1 MRRSDRWVRRIGA
14 AVAGAV
20 ARVRVPR
27 AVDRTAPALYA
38 DAMSKHITIRV
49 DEEFHARLAARAAA
63 EGTTITALVTEVAKR
78 ELDADRQRS
87 LDAAAEFNT
96 AENWAYFQ
104 DRFGRKTA

>member
-1 MRRSDRWVRRIGA
+1 MPTPVQ
-14 AVAGAV
+14 AGAETG
-20 ARVRVPR
+20 ADEQGP
-27 AVDRTAPALYA
+27 RTADELYA
-38 DAMSKHITIRV
+38 ESMSKHITIRV

-78 ELDADRQRS
+78 ELDADRQRF

-104 DRFGRKTA
+104 ERFGRKSA

>member
-1 MRRSDRWVRRIGA
+1 MRRSDRWIRRIRAAVVGA
-14 AVAGAV
+14 A
-20 ARVRVPR
+20 ARGEGLWGI
-27 AVDRTAPALYA
+27 DRTARALYA
-38 DAMSKHITIRV
+38 DGMSKHITIRV

-104 DRFGRKTA
+104 ERFGRKTA

>member
-1 MRRSDRWVRRIGA
+1 MSALATSAPGEA
-14 AVAGAV
+14 
-20 ARVRVPR
+20 VPR
-27 AVDRTAPALYA
+27 TADELYA
-38 DAMSKHITIRV
+38 EAMSKHITIRV

-78 ELDADRQRS
+78 ELDADRQRF

-104 DRFGRKTA
+104 ERFGRKSA

>member
-1 MRRSDRWVRRIGA
+1 MAGA
-14 AVAGAV
+14 AARAG
-20 ARVRVPR
+20 RPE
-27 AVDRTAPALYA
+27 AVDRTAAALYA

-104 DRFGRKTA
+104 ERFGRKTA

>member
-1 MRRSDRWVRRIGA
+1 MSTSVPAEA
-14 AVAGAV
+14 APAEAV
-20 ARVRVPR
+20 PAEAAP
-27 AVDRTAPALYA
+27 RTAGELYA
-38 DAMSKHITIRV
+38 DPMSKHITIRV

-78 ELDADRQRS
+78 ELDADRQRF

-104 DRFGRKTA
+104 ERFGRKSA